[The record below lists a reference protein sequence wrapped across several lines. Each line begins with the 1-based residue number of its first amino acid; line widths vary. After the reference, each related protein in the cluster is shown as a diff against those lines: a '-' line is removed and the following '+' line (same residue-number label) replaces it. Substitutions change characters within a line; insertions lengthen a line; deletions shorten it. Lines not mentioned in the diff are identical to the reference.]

1 MSLKQRINI
10 MRRHPS
16 IIVDFFR
23 AKNWKEIEQKSVR
36 LDQED
41 INGFIANLG
50 KNSLIDH
57 LNTSDHIRLNRLC
70 YVEDWENPEIIDTL
84 SQLHKLHSEGFIHR
98 KDWEWAIGILAMQ
111 KFGKLN
117 ENCTAL
123 GVGTGTEPVPFY
135 LANKIK
141 QVYATDLYGENSAW
155 ERAAPLEFYNNP
167 EAYSAFPY
175 NKDALTVSIMDGTK
189 LEFPSETFDVTF
201 SFSSVE
207 HFGGKNHSGAL
218 RGLREMERVLKSDG
232 LAIITTEY
240 IINNKDHKEFF
251 NKRTIYSD
259 LINKLD
265 YLHLV
270 EPLYLG
276 TTTKTLN
283 TVIDFSMD
291 MNWDSLESDYK
302 KIHPLIVIR
311 LRNILFTSIVLVFK
325 KS

>member
-16 IIVDFFR
+16 IILDIFR
-23 AKNWKEIEQKSVR
+23 AKNWGEIEEKSGR
-36 LDQED
+36 LDEEE
-41 INGFIANLG
+41 INGFITNLR
-50 KNSLIDH
+50 KTSVIDRV
-57 LNTSDHIRLNRLC
+57 NTVEHFRLNRLC
-70 YVEDWENPEIIDTL
+70 CVEDWENSEIIDTL
-84 SQLHKLHSEGFIHR
+84 SQIRKFNSEGFKHR
-98 KDWEWAIGILAMQ
+98 KDWEWAMGILAIQ

-117 ENCTAL
+117 ENSTAL

-141 QVYATDLYGENSAW
+141 HVYATDLYGENSAW
-155 ERAAPLEFYNNP
+155 ERAAPLEFYDNP
-167 EAYSAFPY
+167 EPYSSFPY

-189 LEFPSETFDVTF
+189 LEFPSETFDVAF
-201 SFSSVE
+201 SFSSIE

-218 RGLREMERVLKSDG
+218 RGLREMERVLRPDG

-259 LINKLD
+259 LINKLE
-265 YLHLV
+265 YLRLV

-291 MNWDSLESDYK
+291 MNWDSLESDFK
-302 KIHPLIVIR
+302 KIHPLILVR

-325 KS
+325 KL